1 MSNWKERLDGETINK
16 VGGLTEKFILQK
28 IKLTEAEV
36 LLFTKVTDLGLTD
49 QEADQLINSLTGE

>member
-1 MSNWKERLDGETINK
+1 MDGETINK

-36 LLFTKVTDLGLTD
+36 RLFTKVTDLGLTD